1 MRARPQVMIVA
12 GEASGDMHGAKLAEA
27 LITRNRQVDLFG
39 IGGDRM
45 RAAGVRIE
53 VDAHR
58 LAVVG
63 ITEVIAKLP
72 QILDGMRTAKRLIA
86 EHRPDLLILIDFP
99 DFNLRL
105 AAFAKKHG
113 VPVLYYISPQIRA
126 WRQGRVRKIRRL
138 VDHMAVILPFEE
150 AFYRRHG
157 VPVTFVGHPL
167 MDQYH
172 ELDRGASQSDSNGVP
187 AIGLMP
193 GSRDSEVRKLLPL
206 MLAAARLIG
215 RQKRMRFLLSHAPS
229 VTPNLLQRLVDDAD
243 VDVTLFKGNTE
254 RLLEKVRLVIVA
266 SGTSTLEAALHETP
280 MIIIYKV
287 SPLSYQLGKVLIR
300 VPHIG
305 LVNLIAGKRVV
316 PELIQQEAS
325 PEAIAGQAFT
335 LLDDSVRQKAM
346 KTALA
351 EAARRLGTAGASDK
365 VAGIAYDLLARSFD
379 RPRISHIKDSH
390 EG

>member
-1 MRARPQVMIVA
+1 
-12 GEASGDMHGAKLAEA
+12 
-27 LITRNRQVDLFG
+27 
-39 IGGDRM
+39 
-45 RAAGVRIE
+45 
-53 VDAHR
+53 
-58 LAVVG
+58 
-63 ITEVIAKLP
+63 
-72 QILDGMRTAKRLIA
+72 
-86 EHRPDLLILIDFP
+86 
-99 DFNLRL
+99 
-105 AAFAKKHG
+105 
-113 VPVLYYISPQIRA
+113 
-126 WRQGRVRKIRRL
+126 
-138 VDHMAVILPFEE
+138 MAVILPFEE

-172 ELDRGASQSDSNGVP
+172 ELNRRPSHSDSNGAP

-206 MLAAARLIG
+206 MLAAARLIE
-215 RQKRMRFLLSHAPS
+215 RQKRMRFLLSQAPS
-229 VTPNLLQRLVDDAD
+229 VTPNLLQRLMDDAD

-254 RLLEKVRLVIVA
+254 RLLEQVHLVIVA

-287 SPLSYQLGKVLIR
+287 SPLSYQLGKALIR

-325 PEAIAGQAFT
+325 PEAIAGQALT

-346 KTALA
+346 KTELA
-351 EAARRLGTAGASDK
+351 EAARHLGTAGASDK
-365 VAGIAYDLLARSFD
+365 VAGIAYDLLARSFG
-379 RPRISHIKDSH
+379 RPRISRIKDSH